1 MLAVAALLIIAA
13 PATVSR
19 VGMYRVS
26 QMEMA
31 GGLEL
36 RADGRFRY
44 AFDYGA
50 IAETAEGDWI
60 ATATGV
66 TLTSNPM
73 PKAPSFE
80 LVADD
85 PAPKGELWMTLED
98 PGFEWGTP
106 LKAIA
111 ITAADAGQ
119 GVEIS
124 ADDQGRVNLSGEPA
138 FAKVAPMMPIYGATG
153 EMFPLS
159 PERGHRLRFR
169 FHANDLGRVAF
180 NRQPVRADGAKLL
193 LDRFDATI
201 RFLPDRP

>member
-1 MLAVAALLIIAA
+1 MLALAAMLPTAA
-13 PATVSR
+13 PAAPSLAGT
-19 VGMYRVS
+19 YQIH

-36 RADGRFRY
+36 RADGHFRY

-50 IAETAEGDWI
+50 VSETAEGDW
-60 ATATGV
+60 TATPTGV
-66 TLTSNPM
+66 VLTSNPM
-73 PKAPSFE
+73 PKAPSFA

-124 ADDQGRVNLSGEPA
+124 ADDRGRVDLAGQPA
-138 FAKVAPMMPIYGATG
+138 FAEVAPLMPVYGATG

-180 NRQPVRADGAKLL
+180 NRQPLRADGANLL
-193 LDRFDATI
+193 LERFDTAI

>member
-1 MLAVAALLIIAA
+1 MN
-13 PATVSR
+13 
-19 VGMYRVS
+19 
-26 QMEMA
+26 
-31 GGLEL
+31 L
-36 RADGRFRY
+36 RADGHFRY

-50 IAETAEGDWI
+50 VSEIAEGDWV
-60 ATATGV
+60 ATATGA

-85 PAPKGELWMTLED
+85 PAPQGELWMTLED

-106 LKAIA
+106 LTAVG

-124 ADDQGRVNLSGEPA
+124 ADEQGRVDLSGQPA
-138 FAKVAPMMPIYGATG
+138 IAELAPLMPVYGSTG
-153 EMFPLS
+153 QTFPLS
-159 PERGHRLRFR
+159 PDRGHRLRFR
-169 FHANDLGRVAF
+169 FHANDLARVAF
-180 NRQPVRADGAKLL
+180 DHQPLRADGANLVL
-193 LDRFDATI
+193 ERFDTAI